1 MKKLFFALLC
11 VLAVQSGQ
19 SQEEVVMTVAGEP
32 VYRSEYDYNY
42 NKNNNDDV
50 VEKMTPRAYA
60 DLYAAYKL
68 KVRAAMD
75 AKLDTL

>member
-11 VLAVQSGQ
+11 VLAAQPGQ

-42 NKNNNDDV
+42 NNGTSDEHQFAGKQWWLDAFNTGLVIDRT
-50 VEKMTPRAYA
+50 EMQ
-60 DLYAAYKL
+60 KL
-68 KVRAAMD
+68 L
-75 AKLDTL
+75 AK